1 MMSAVMPWLG
11 DFASDLTCAEVPA
24 VIGETPVMACCL
36 QAAGVMDEEC
46 KLKAFI
52 SRHKLK
58 KLRSWGKRGTQ
69 LDAQLGNH
77 HEPAAMGEPTLCSEA
92 RGINGKKP
100 RALRAHWSS
109 QCCEGRWCP
118 QAPLMRGWAQARCPM
133 ALSACCSDV
142 RALHQATMHVSALC
156 HGCCSGC
163 RRCLCRC
170 QERLPAAASSRR
182 AALLGDRR
190 GLSILAQEVTR
201 QGHRSL
207 QVCDPCERGSPR
219 ASGKAGWSTT
229 GESGHW
235 CPGGQGA

>member
-36 QAAGVMDEEC
+36 QAAGVMDEER

-100 RALRAHWSS
+100 SALRAHWSN
-109 QCCEGRWCP
+109 
-118 QAPLMRGWAQARCPM
+118 A
-133 ALSACCSDV
+133 V
-142 RALHQATMHVSALC
+142 RADGARK
-156 HGCCSGC
+156 
-163 RRCLCRC
+163 RRSCAGG
-170 QERLPAAASSRR
+170 PKR
-182 AALLGDRR
+182 AAPWLCQ
-190 GLSILAQEVTR
+190 LAAQMCVPYIK
-201 QGHRSL
+201 Q
-207 QVCDPCERGSPR
+207 PCM
-219 ASGKAGWSTT
+219 
-229 GESGHW
+229 
-235 CPGGQGA
+235 